1 MPDPPVS
8 VVTVGY
14 HASHEQA
21 PPSALLDSVR
31 HAEASGFAAAMCS
44 DHLTP
49 WSRRQ
54 GHSGNAWVWLGAALQ
69 ATTAIPIGV
78 VTAPVQ
84 RYHPAVAAQAIAS
97 LGELYPGRFWAA
109 LGSGEN
115 LNEHVTGERWPDKA
129 TRDRRLLETVE
140 VIRALLRGEE
150 VTHHGL
156 VVVDR
161 AQLWSLPATPPM
173 LLGAA
178 VSASTARTVASWA
191 DGLITVDRPID
202 ELRPV
207 IDAFRSCGG
216 EHKRVA
222 VQVQLSWA
230 ATDAE
235 ALEIAHEQWRTNVF
249 SGELAWNLETPAQF
263 DAASEHVR
271 REDLRKHVCVS
282 ADLGVHL
289 DWLQQIAALGID
301 ELYLHHV
308 GGAEH
313 QRPFIDAFAE
323 HVLPEL
329 RS

>member
-1 MPDPPVS
+1 M
-8 VVTVGY
+8 VTVGY

-31 HAEASGFAAAMCS
+31 HAEAAGFAAAMCS
-44 DHLTP
+44 DHLAP

-97 LGELYPGRFWAA
+97 LAELFPGRFWAA

-115 LNEHVTGERWPDKA
+115 LNEHVTGEHWPDKA
-129 TRDRRLLETVE
+129 TRDRRLLETVD
-140 VIRALLRGEE
+140 VMRALLRGEE

-161 AQLWSLPATPPM
+161 AQLWSLPVTPPT

-191 DGLITVDRPID
+191 DGLITVDRPIA

-207 IDAFRSCGG
+207 IDAFRSAGG

-235 ALEIAHEQWRTNVF
+235 ALAIAHEQWRTNVF
-249 SGELAWNLETPAQF
+249 SGEIAWNLETPAQF

-271 REDLRKHVCVS
+271 PEDLRKHVCVS

-289 DWLQQIAALGID
+289 DWLQQIAALGVD
-301 ELYLHHV
+301 EIYLHHV
-308 GGAEH
+308 GGTEH
-313 QRPFIDAFAE
+313 QRPFIEAFAE
-323 HVLPEL
+323 QVLPGL

>member
-1 MPDPPVS
+1 M
-8 VVTVGY
+8 VTVGY

-44 DHLTP
+44 DHLAP

-69 ATTAIPIGV
+69 ATPAIPIGV